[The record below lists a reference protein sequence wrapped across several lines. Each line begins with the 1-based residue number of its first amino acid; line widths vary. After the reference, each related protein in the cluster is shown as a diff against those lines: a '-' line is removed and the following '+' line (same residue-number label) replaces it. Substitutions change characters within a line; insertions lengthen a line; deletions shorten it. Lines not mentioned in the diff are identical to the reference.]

1 MRVFV
6 LLLAVFFSGMQSV
19 NAADF
24 DHSHDSW
31 HQLLQ
36 KHVVW
41 VEDGVASQVDYAGIK
56 RERSTLHAY
65 TQSLSQV
72 SSADFDGWAKPQQ
85 LAFLINA
92 YNAFTVDLILTK
104 YPKLDSIKEIGGWF
118 GSPWKQEFFTL
129 LGETRH
135 LDAVEHDLIRGSGR
149 YNEPRIHV
157 AVVCASVGCPAL
169 RPEAFVAEQLETQ
182 LADSMKRFLSD
193 GSRNGYSNGTLRV
206 SKIFDWYGDDFT
218 SLEALFAE
226 HAEQLASASIDRQH
240 IRTGEYKLGY
250 SDYDWSLNDRL

>member
-1 MRVFV
+1 MRVIV
-6 LLLAVFFSGMQSV
+6 LLLTVILGGIQSV
-19 NAADF
+19 LAAGF
-24 DHSHDSW
+24 DHSHDGW
-31 HQLLQ
+31 HQLVQ

-41 VEDGVASQVDYAGIK
+41 VDGVASQVDYAGIK
-56 RERSTLHAY
+56 RGRAALDAY

-72 SSADFDGWAKPQQ
+72 SAGEFDSWAKQQQ

-92 YNAFTVDLILTK
+92 YNAFTVDLILSK

-129 LGETRH
+129 LGKKRH

-169 RPEAFVAEQLETQ
+169 RPEAFVAEQLEIQ

-193 GSRNGYSNGTLRV
+193 SSRNGYRNGTLRV
-206 SKIFDWYGDDFT
+206 SKIFDWYGDDFA
-218 SLEALFAE
+218 SLKALFAE
-226 HAEQLASASIDRQH
+226 HAEQLASASIDRQN
-240 IRTGEYKLGY
+240 IRTGEYKLSYG
-250 SDYDWSLNDRL
+250 DYDWSLNDRP